1 MLCRVTHAA
10 AWFEQREHAKLI
22 DSTYRSSAYCRNRE
36 SSRHV
41 SISQY
46 GTDGWLIAPPDN
58 SAPTLFSS
66 AAFEIGVARRFGLPI
81 HRLVDHV
88 APTINADHDAYHSCL
103 GDKECNTV
111 EHNTR
116 HHTVNRA
123 NYDMVRA
130 TATVPVLL
138 GDKTQEQK
146 YKLINKG
153 RCYDIGLL
161 AVPPKLK
168 DILKDTKV
176 TSFAGKAHHA
186 GRGHG
191 GAGTLGSV
199 GHTHPFGNTEEPLRV
214 AMLGTKQRGLPDDGA
229 FV

>member
-1 MLCRVTHAA
+1 MA
-10 AWFEQREHAKLI
+10 
-22 DSTYRSSAYCRNRE
+22 
-36 SSRHV
+36 
-41 SISQY
+41 
-46 GTDGWLIAPPDN
+46 
-58 SAPTLFSS
+58 
-66 AAFEIGVARRFGLPI
+66 
-81 HRLVDHV
+81 LVVPV
-88 APTINADHDAYHSCL
+88 APLAPCGRPAQRRHLEGVVCGSDADHDAYHSCL

-168 DILKDTKV
+168 DILKDPTLHRMFLKYNV
-176 TSFAGKAHHA
+176 AVPSSASVERLFSMAGDVFRRKRGKLSDKNFESQLLLRANKA
-186 GRGHG
+186 
-191 GAGTLGSV
+191 
-199 GHTHPFGNTEEPLRV
+199 FW
-214 AMLGTKQRGLPDDGA
+214 
-229 FV
+229 